1 MAKLGAMQF
10 DIPFPLYYTCSVT
23 VLKRWCITVVY
34 KEMSCLA
41 IHDIS
46 GVGKCSLT
54 VALPVLS
61 CCGVETSVMPT
72 AVLSTHTGGFTGF
85 TYRDLTDDLLPMA
98 KHWKQVGCHFQS
110 LYSGFLGSAGQIGLV
125 EEIFDWFREKDT
137 LIMVDPVMG
146 DGGKLYQTYTQE
158 MADGM
163 GRLCRK
169 ADIVV
174 PNMTE
179 ACHLLEREYDPG
191 PYTREQVEEILHGL
205 CKLGPKMAVLTGV
218 WLKVGSLGTACYDSR
233 TGRMELFLT
242 DRIEGFYH
250 GTGDLFASALLG
262 GLLNGAQLETACE
275 IATEFTWRTIET
287 TFEKSQDHRFGPK
300 FETHLPWLAE
310 KMEACRKS
318 IAN

>member
-1 MAKLGAMQF
+1 ME
-10 DIPFPLYYTCSVT
+10 
-23 VLKRWCITVVY
+23 Y

-61 CCGVETSVMPT
+61 CCGVETSVLPT
-72 AVLSTHTGGFTGF
+72 AVLSTHTGGFSGF
-85 TYRDLTDDLLPMA
+85 TYRDLTEDLLPMA
-98 KHWKQVGCHFQS
+98 EHWKSLGCRFQA
-110 LYSGFLGSAGQIGLV
+110 LYSGFLGNAGQIGLV
-125 EEIFDWFREKDT
+125 EQIFDWFRQEGT
-137 LIMVDPVMG
+137 LVLVDPVMG
-146 DGGKLYQTYTQE
+146 DGGKLYQTYTPE

-179 ACHLLEREYDPG
+179 AYHLLGRDYDPG
-191 PYTREQVEEILHGL
+191 PYTRDQVVDILKGL
-205 CKLGPKMAVLTGV
+205 CALGPRMAVLTGV
-218 WLKVGSLGTACYDSR
+218 WLQVGSLGTACYDAR
-233 TGRMELFLT
+233 TGEAELFLT

-262 GLLNGAQLETACE
+262 GLLNGACLKEACE
-275 IATEFTWRTIET
+275 TATEFTWRTIET
-287 TFEKSQDHRFGPK
+287 TFEKSADHRFGPK
-300 FETHLPWLAE
+300 FECHLPWLGE
-310 KMEACRKS
+310 KMEACRKTV
-318 IAN
+318 ANPENLR

>member
-1 MAKLGAMQF
+1 ME
-10 DIPFPLYYTCSVT
+10 Y
-23 VLKRWCITVVY
+23 R
-34 KEMSCLA
+34 EMSCLA

-72 AVLSTHTGGFTGF
+72 AVLSTHTGGFSGF
-85 TYRDLTDDLLPMA
+85 TYRDLTEDLLPMA
-98 KHWKQVGCHFQS
+98 EHWKQIGCRFGS
-110 LYSGFLGSAGQIGLV
+110 LYSGFLGSVGQIGLV
-125 EEIFDWFREKDT
+125 EQIFDWFQGEDT

-146 DGGKLYQTYTQE
+146 DGGKLYQTYTPE
-158 MADGM
+158 MANGM
-163 GRLCRK
+163 ERLCRK

-179 ACHLLEREYDPG
+179 ACHLLGKEYDPG
-191 PYTREQVEEILHGL
+191 PYTRDKVEEILEDL
-205 CKLGPKMAVLTGV
+205 CMMGPKMAVLTGV
-218 WLKVGSLGTACYDSR
+218 WLKAGSLGTACFDSR

-262 GLLNGAQLETACE
+262 GLLNGVTLEEACE
-275 IATEFTWRTIET
+275 VATEFTWRTIET
-287 TFEKSQDHRFGPK
+287 TFEKSPDHRFGPK
-300 FETHLPWLAE
+300 FEVHLPWLAE

-318 IAN
+318 VANCRNLR

>member
-1 MAKLGAMQF
+1 M
-10 DIPFPLYYTCSVT
+10 
-23 VLKRWCITVVY
+23 VY
-34 KEMSCLA
+34 KEMNCLA

-85 TYRDLTDDLLPMA
+85 TYRDLTEDLLPMA
-98 KHWKQVGCHFQS
+98 EHWKQVGCHFQS

-125 EEIFDWFREKDT
+125 EQIFDWFREKDT
-137 LIMVDPVMG
+137 IIMVDPVMG
-146 DGGKLYQTYTQE
+146 DGGKLYQTYTKE

-179 ACHLLEREYDPG
+179 ACHLLGRDYDPG
-191 PYTREQVEEILHGL
+191 PYTREQVEEILRGL
-205 CKLGPKMAVLTGV
+205 CELGPKMAVLTGV
-218 WLKVGSLGTACYDSR
+218 WLKAGSLGTACFDSQ
-233 TGRMELFLT
+233 TGRTELFLT

-262 GLLNGAQLETACE
+262 GLLNGMTLEASCE

-287 TFEKSQDHRFGPK
+287 TFEKSADHRFGPK
-300 FETHLPWLAE
+300 FEAHLPWLAE

-318 IAN
+318 VANLGNLR

>member
-1 MAKLGAMQF
+1 M
-10 DIPFPLYYTCSVT
+10 I
-23 VLKRWCITVVY
+23 Y

-72 AVLSTHTGGFTGF
+72 AVLSTHTGGFEGY

-98 KHWKQVGCHFQS
+98 EHWRKVGARFQS

-125 EEIFDWFREKDT
+125 EQVFDWFKGEDT

-146 DGGKLYQTYTQE
+146 DGGKLYRTYTQE

-163 GRLCRK
+163 ARLCQK

-179 ACHLLEREYDPG
+179 ACHLLGHPYNPG
-191 PYTREQVEEILHGL
+191 PYTREEIRGILRQL
-205 CKLGPKMAVLTGV
+205 CALGPKMAVLTGV
-218 WLKVGSLGTACYDSR
+218 WLNEGSLGTACYDAR
-233 TGRMELFLT
+233 TGEAELYLT

-262 GLLNGAQLETACE
+262 GLLNGGSLTGSCE

-287 TFEKSQDHRFGPK
+287 TFEKSADYRFGPK
-300 FETHLPWLAE
+300 FECHLPWLAE
-310 KMEACRKS
+310 KMEACRKTV
-318 IAN
+318 AN

>member
-1 MAKLGAMQF
+1 M
-10 DIPFPLYYTCSVT
+10 I
-23 VLKRWCITVVY
+23 Y

-72 AVLSTHTGGFTGF
+72 AVLSTHTGGFEGY

-98 KHWKQVGCHFQS
+98 EHWRKVGARFQS

-125 EEIFDWFREKDT
+125 EQVFDWFKGEDT

-146 DGGKLYQTYTQE
+146 DGGKLYRTYTQE

-163 GRLCRK
+163 ARLCQK

-179 ACHLLEREYDPG
+179 ACHLLGRPYNPG
-191 PYTREQVEEILHGL
+191 PYTREEIRGDFAPAVRPGAEDGRAHRGMAQRGKPGYRLLRCPHRGGGALPHRPHRGVLPRHRGSVCLGAAGGAFEWGL
-205 CKLGPKMAVLTGV
+205 
-218 WLKVGSLGTACYDSR
+218 
-233 TGRMELFLT
+233 F
-242 DRIEGFYH
+242 
-250 GTGDLFASALLG
+250 
-262 GLLNGAQLETACE
+262 NGIL
-275 IATEFTWRTIET
+275 
-287 TFEKSQDHRFGPK
+287 
-300 FETHLPWLAE
+300 
-310 KMEACRKS
+310 
-318 IAN
+318 

>member
-1 MAKLGAMQF
+1 ME
-10 DIPFPLYYTCSVT
+10 
-23 VLKRWCITVVY
+23 Y

-54 VALPVLS
+54 VALPVLT
-61 CCGVETSVMPT
+61 CCGVETSVLPT

-85 TYRDLTDDLLPMA
+85 TYRDLTEDMLPMA
-98 KHWKQVGCHFQS
+98 EHWKSIGLKFQA
-110 LYSGFLGSAGQIGLV
+110 LYSGFLGSVGQIGIV
-125 EEIFDWFREKDT
+125 EQIFDWFREKDT
-137 LIMVDPVMG
+137 LILVDPVMG

-163 GRLCRK
+163 ARLCRK

-179 ACHLLEREYDPG
+179 ACHLLGRPYNPG
-191 PYTREQVEEILHGL
+191 PYTRQEIREILESL
-205 CKLGPKMAVLTGV
+205 CALGPKMAVLTGV
-218 WLKVGSLGTACYDSR
+218 WVKEGTLGTACYDSSI
-233 TGRMELFLT
+233 GEAHLYLT

-262 GLLNGAQLETACE
+262 ALLNGASLKDACE
-275 IATEFTWRTIET
+275 VATEYTWRTIET
-287 TFEKSQDHRFGPK
+287 TFEKSKDHRFGPK
-300 FETHLPWLAE
+300 FECHLPWLAS
-310 KMEACRKS
+310 KMEECRKS
-318 IAN
+318 IANKTGNL

>member
-1 MAKLGAMQF
+1 
-10 DIPFPLYYTCSVT
+10 
-23 VLKRWCITVVY
+23 
-34 KEMSCLA
+34 MSCLA

-72 AVLSTHTGGFTGF
+72 AVLSTHTGGFEGY

-98 KHWKQVGCHFQS
+98 EHWRKVGARFQS

-125 EEIFDWFREKDT
+125 EQVFDWFKGEDT

-146 DGGKLYQTYTQE
+146 DGGKLYRTYTQE

-163 GRLCRK
+163 ARLCQK

-179 ACHLLEREYDPG
+179 ACHLLGRPYNPG
-191 PYTREQVEEILHGL
+191 PYTREEIREILHQL
-205 CKLGPKMAVLTGV
+205 CALGPKMAVLTGV
-218 WLKVGSLGTACYDSR
+218 WLKEGTLGTACYDAR
-233 TGRMELFLT
+233 TGEAELYLT

-262 GLLNGAQLETACE
+262 GLLNGGSLKESCE

-287 TFEKSQDHRFGPK
+287 TFEKSTDYRFGPK
-300 FETHLPWLAE
+300 FECHLPWLGE
-310 KMEACRKS
+310 KMEACRKTV
-318 IAN
+318 ANPENLR

>member
-1 MAKLGAMQF
+1 M
-10 DIPFPLYYTCSVT
+10 
-23 VLKRWCITVVY
+23 VY
-34 KEMSCLA
+34 REMSCLA

-72 AVLSTHTGGFTGF
+72 AVLSTHTGGFQGF
-85 TYRDLTDDLLPMA
+85 TYRDLTEDLLPMA
-98 KHWKQVGCHFQS
+98 QHWKKLGCRFSS
-110 LYSGFLGSAGQIGLV
+110 LYSGFLGSADQIGMV
-125 EEIFDWFREKDT
+125 EQMFDWFRQEDT
-137 LIMVDPVMG
+137 LVMVDPVMG

-163 GRLCRK
+163 SRLCKK

-179 ACHLLEREYDPG
+179 ACHLLGRAYNPG
-191 PYTREQVEEILHGL
+191 PYTREEIGKILRQL
-205 CKLGPKMAVLTGV
+205 CEMGPKMAVLTGV
-218 WLKVGSLGTACYDSR
+218 WLTEGTLGTACFDSR
-233 TGRMELFLT
+233 TQEMELYLT

-262 GLLNGAQLETACE
+262 GLLNGISLRDACE

-287 TFEKSQDHRFGPK
+287 TFEKSPDHRFGPK
-300 FETHLPWLAE
+300 FEVHLPWLGE

-318 IAN
+318 VANGIDLR

>member
-1 MAKLGAMQF
+1 MQ
-10 DIPFPLYYTCSVT
+10 
-23 VLKRWCITVVY
+23 Y

-61 CCGVETSVMPT
+61 CCGVETSVLPT

-85 TYRDLTDDLLPMA
+85 TYRDLTGDILPMA
-98 KHWKQVGCHFQS
+98 RHWKSLGCRFQA
-110 LYSGFLGSAGQIGLV
+110 LYTGFLGSEAQIGLV
-125 EEIFDWFREKDT
+125 EEMFDWFGGEDT
-137 LIMVDPVMG
+137 LILVDPVMG
-146 DGGKLYQTYTQE
+146 DGGKLYQTYTPQ

-163 GRLCRK
+163 ARLCRR

-179 ACHLLEREYDPG
+179 ACHLLGRPYNPG
-191 PYTREQVEEILHGL
+191 PYTQGEIEEILQGL
-205 CKLGPKMAVLTGV
+205 CALGPRMAVLTGV
-218 WLKVGSLGTACYDSR
+218 WLQEGALGTACYDSQV
-233 TGRMELFLT
+233 GEAKLFLT

-262 GLLNGAQLETACE
+262 GLLNGAPLEEACAL
-275 IATEFTWRTIET
+275 ATEFTWRTIET
-287 TFEKSQDHRFGPK
+287 TFEKSPDHRFGPK
-300 FETHLPWLAE
+300 FECHLPWLGE
-310 KMEACRKS
+310 KMEELRK
-318 IAN
+318 NKP